1 MANCAPGR
9 RRPVARNMK
18 MSRENTRTHV
28 IWAARQ
34 PHHNRRAFVTTLLFG
49 CWMPF
54 AGAAQNDADT
64 HDTQG
69 NAVAENDAS
78 TPASGASQALDID
91 TILNNPLDDEAYQQ
105 RRSCV
110 LLRSID
116 HVEILN
122 DSLVL
127 FHVRRNKAWLN
138 KLSSRCVGL
147 DSNMIVSLRVHGSSI
162 CRLDTFQG
170 RERAS
175 SFGMEANC
183 RLGDFEAID
192 GMQIDALKAALE
204 ERRAAADVARKMRRA
219 ERRAAKES
227 KR

>member
-1 MANCAPGR
+1 
-9 RRPVARNMK
+9 MK
-18 MSRENTRTHV
+18 MGRENTRTHV
-28 IWAARQ
+28 VWAARQ
-34 PHHNRRAFVTTLLFG
+34 PRHGRRAVVTTLLFG

-54 AGAAQNDADT
+54 AGAAQNDADA

-69 NAVAENDAS
+69 DAVAENDAS

-110 LLRSID
+110 LLRSVD

-127 FHVRRNKAWLN
+127 FHVRRDKAWLN
-138 KLSSRCVGL
+138 KLSTRCVGL
-147 DSNMIVSLRVHGSSI
+147 ESNMIVSLRVHHGSSI

-170 RERAS
+170 LERAS

-192 GMQIDALKAALE
+192 GMQIDALKAALA
-204 ERRAAADVARKMRRA
+204 ERRAAADLARKTRRA